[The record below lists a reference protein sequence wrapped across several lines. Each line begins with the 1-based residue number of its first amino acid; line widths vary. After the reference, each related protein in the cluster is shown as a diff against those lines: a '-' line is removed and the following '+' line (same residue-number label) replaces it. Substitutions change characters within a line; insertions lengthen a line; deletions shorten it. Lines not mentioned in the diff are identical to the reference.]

1 MKRFITVP
9 YFQKFTLILYFLL
22 IANSILLQSCKSK
35 ETLKQE
41 QMVINGG
48 ELYLQHCANCHQA
61 NGEGLG
67 DLYPPIK
74 GSDYL
79 VNREKII
86 CLIKNGISGDMV
98 VNGKTYNQAMPA
110 NRNLYDLDIASIMTY
125 IYSEWEGEKS
135 IVEVGL
141 VHKTLENCENVQP

>member
-1 MKRFITVP
+1 MKKNPLFIV
-9 YFQKFTLILYFLL
+9 YLLFSLISLT
-22 IANSILLQSCKSK
+22 SCQSK
-35 ETLKQE
+35 EELKKE

-61 NGEGLG
+61 NGSGLG

-79 VNREKII
+79 VNREEII
-86 CLIKNGISGDMV
+86 CLIRNGISGDMV

-110 NRNLYDLDIASIMTY
+110 NRNLYDLDIASIMTF
-125 IYSEWEGEKS
+125 IYSEWEGEKGV
-135 IVEVGL
+135 IEADFVR
-141 VHKTLENCENVQP
+141 KTLENCENIQP